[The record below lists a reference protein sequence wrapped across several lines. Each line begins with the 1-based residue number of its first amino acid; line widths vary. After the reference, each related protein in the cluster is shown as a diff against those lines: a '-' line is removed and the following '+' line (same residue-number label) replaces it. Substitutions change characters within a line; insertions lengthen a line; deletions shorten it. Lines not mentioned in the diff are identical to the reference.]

1 MADDMAQFGGSDVK
15 SEQRAILNSLQQT
28 SKIRIQEEKYVLRVL
43 SDLSRGK
50 NLEDEA
56 VQLEIERELNKKL
69 SEMRSKRIDM
79 MSDREQAAARKNR
92 VRELAEEKRSIAER
106 NAVYIAGLEAEGASD
121 DRIRKAREDARAEEL
136 EAERRLATE
145 KAKLQTPPRSSTSS
159 ALDEYEKKYAR
170 SNTVKGKAQEIM
182 TKARDEGTL
191 KGAASILSPLSKLP
205 NQLKQTLENNVKITQ
220 EQADRS
226 REELEEL
233 QEEYKNRIANG
244 EDPESEE
251 MKELLKRGQDAQ
263 LKATKD
269 ANKASAAVMANAIK
283 DSITN
288 EYKDTYKEATN
299 ILTQYTG
306 KINARMQG
314 TDKDFKDLQNTI
326 SNNLALSP
334 FVKTTK
340 VLDKL
345 AEAVDQGV
353 SYNVEQRAFLASITD
368 KIASTFDA
376 FDSNLL
382 RLIRLQQADST
393 AARMGMEAS
402 LTKLFNSMFQ
412 DTSYLSDGYDSV
424 SSAILDANSQL
435 SRDASAEFEFTIQ
448 KWLGA
453 LSSLGMSN
461 DTITEIAKGI
471 NYLATGDVTNL
482 SNSSSLQTM
491 LAMAASNA
499 NLEYSEMLLS
509 GMDAETTNK
518 LLESMILYL
527 KDIAENSD
535 SQVVKAAYGDIFSMS
550 LSDMSAISNLT
561 TEEITTLSKH
571 NMTYEN
577 MMSEMNTQLNQL
589 ISRSSVAEMLD
600 NVYKNVMF
608 SVASDMASSP
618 VMFMMQKMVDF
629 MTDTGTD
636 INIPFINAMGF
647 GLDLNAS
654 VKDLLQMGLGIGQA
668 FSLAGTIGSAL
679 TGGGGL
685 FTELGDPWN
694 ATETTQRG
702 SGMNLTS
709 ASTLGG
715 VSGSVGTFAQSGN
728 SEDVS
733 TSTMSSA
740 TDDAEDSKKI
750 TNKNSEPP
758 AYNIEDL
765 YKAIVGD
772 SATSYVN
779 IKDSTLM
786 EAYDSSLQ
794 SLRAYDPRL
803 RVDEGRTKDAILMA
817 AYDPSSQG
825 IRTVDGRLKVEDGKI
840 RVHDSGVA
848 GEISAIYKLLTEKS
862 AVASTVSLIEGT
874 TININE
880 TEMTNAVRTALF
892 GKSSESESLLKDV
905 LKTLQDGL
913 LTVIVSGI
921 NDSVAIKNTAGEK
934 LQVSNLIW

>member
-1 MADDMAQFGGSDVK
+1 MADDMAQFGGSDVR

-79 MSDREQAAARKNR
+79 MSDREQAVARKNR
-92 VRELAEEKRSIAER
+92 VRELAEEKKSIAER

-136 EAERRLATE
+136 EAERRLASE
-145 KAKLQTPPRSSTSS
+145 KTKLQAPPRSSTSS

-182 TKARDEGTL
+182 TKARDEGAL
-191 KGAASILSPLSKLP
+191 KGASSILSPLSKLP

-251 MKELLKRGQDAQ
+251 MKELLKRGQEAQ

-269 ANKASAAVMANAIK
+269 ANKASAAAMANAIK

-288 EYKDTYKEATN
+288 EYKNAYKEATN
-299 ILTQYTG
+299 ILTQYKG
-306 KINARMQG
+306 KIDARMQG

-334 FVKTTK
+334 FVRTTK

-345 AEAVDQGV
+345 AEAVDQGI
-353 SYNVEQRAFLASITD
+353 SYNVEQRAFLASVAD

-402 LTKLFNSMFQ
+402 LNKLFNSMFQ
-412 DTSYLSDGYDSV
+412 DTSYLSNGYDQV
-424 SSAILDANSQL
+424 SAAILDANSQL
-435 SRDASAEFEFTIQ
+435 SRDASAEFEFVVQ

-453 LSSLGMSN
+453 LSSLGM
-461 DTITEIAKGI
+461 DTNTLTTIAQGI

-482 SNSSSLQTM
+482 SNNSSLQTM

-499 NLEYSEMLLS
+499 NLEYSEMLLN
-509 GMDAETTNK
+509 GMDADTTNK
-518 LLESMILYL
+518 LLESMVVYL

-550 LSDMSAISNLT
+550 LSDLSAVSNIT
-561 TEEITTLSKH
+561 AEEISKLSEH
-571 NMTYEN
+571 NMTYDN
-577 MMSEMNTQLNQL
+577 MMSEMNSQLNQL
-589 ISRSSVAEMLD
+589 VSRSSVAEMLD
-600 NVYKNVMF
+600 NVYNNVMF
-608 SVASDMASSP
+608 SVASDMASNP
-618 VMFMMQKMVDF
+618 VTFMMQKMVDF

-668 FSLAGTIGSAL
+668 FSLAGTLASAL
-679 TGGGGL
+679 GGSFG
-685 FTELGDPWN
+685 TELGSPWK

-702 SGMNLTS
+702 SGLNLS
-709 ASTLGG
+709 SMSTLGG
-715 VSGSVGTFAQSGN
+715 VSGSLGTFAQSGN
-728 SEDVS
+728 SED
-733 TSTMSSA
+733 TTNSTMSSA
-740 TDDAEDSKKI
+740 TDDAEESKKI

-758 AYNIEDL
+758 EYNIEDL

-786 EAYDSSLQ
+786 AAYDASLQ

-803 RVDEGRTKDAILMA
+803 KVDDGRTKDGILMA
-817 AYDPSSQG
+817 AYDPSAQG
-825 IRTVDGRLKVEDGKI
+825 IRTVDGRLSVEDGKI
-840 RVHDSGVA
+840 KVHDSGV
-848 GEISAIYKLLTEKS
+848 ISELDDIYTLLCDKT
-862 AVASTVSLIEGT
+862 ASVNTVSLAENT
-874 TININE
+874 TVKVDQSDI
-880 TEMTNAVRTALF
+880 TQAMKVAMF
-892 GKSSESESLLKDV
+892 GDSSESGMLLSEV
-905 LKTLQDGL
+905 LKTLKDGL
-913 LTVIVSGI
+913 LSVVVSSI
-921 NDSVAIKNTAGEK
+921 TDSVAVKNTTGEK